1 MRLVINESVI
11 FQSTLRREAH
21 EYQVR
26 VDETSNVSQYRY
38 KLANNVIP
46 ALMPYTTTLD
56 ELMVC
61 TDCQYCD
68 PSMAPLSLGHV

>member
-1 MRLVINESVI
+1 MRLVINESVF

-26 VDETSNVSQYRY
+26 VDETSNVSQYRD

-46 ALMPYTTTLD
+46 ALMPYTAIID
-56 ELMVC
+56 ELMVFS
-61 TDCQYCD
+61 DCQYCSRWHKCNNIRD
-68 PSMAPLSLGHV
+68 S